1 MKIKLKFPLALLAIG
16 ISLYN
21 EAFAQQIQTGA
32 AGVSSEW
39 RRGGNFLAGSAPPAA
54 NIFGT
59 MWNSPIYTKTFAIL
73 REKLNGTVAYNVN
86 GFVAARDGYMLL
98 GPDAPV
104 GGGTL
109 YNSKGAFSLLH
120 LNGTTTLAAIELGY
134 RPWMKTGIT
143 FTENSDL
150 MYVGRKSE
158 GIPGSPT
165 ADQTDAVIAWADDG
179 SGPPFFGPDNLRFM
193 FTFGNAAGT
202 SAPNGDLTGGGM
214 DGREVMRMTPQG
226 NVGVGPRF
234 DNSNQ
239 PQSTYHQH
247 QENNL
252 SSWMQV
258 TNQIVS
264 STGPTFVGPNDG
276 FRFGILGAPTAIQ
289 NGNAFIYNQEQRHII
304 FSTGNATPTSIAT
317 TNERVRITAIENPT
331 TTTSG
336 YGINNPGGLPTNLT
350 RVSISDDP
358 TTPVTRPLSLLHIGY
373 NTILGNDGW
382 RSWMD
387 VGMFASKSSD
397 NVYLGLKAEPGI
409 AGIPGLDRQ
418 DAVLNWGDS
427 PTSSIP
433 TNGPDNLRFIFTSP
447 LGSGL
452 SPASGANGLE
462 GMRMTPSTNVAATVT
477 HVWTGI
483 GGDPTVN
490 LYGPTGASIN
500 PTQTLEVNSSE
511 ATTVVGGSSGLRFTN
526 LNTTSPTIANPGAGV
541 LAVDADGDVI
551 YVQGTAGTGIGNYC
565 AATPNPIVGNDYEIP
580 LNTFNYRFT
589 GQSIPLLSGVNTDV
603 VGIGYA
609 CTSVMPAKFNVLE
622 QATGPI
628 AVNTTATSS
637 INSDVSTSTIP
648 RIYRAVVGITN
659 GVQPINFL
667 HTNIGGDFLARDA
680 DNTIGVRGTANYF
693 SQAAKNATG
702 GYFQAIGPNDDNTG
716 VYGIANSSNGANY
729 AVRGAA
735 IGSVGTNYGGFF
747 SAANGTFNYAVYAS
761 ASTSGAPGAGTPV
774 GPNYAGYFNGDV
786 YISGT
791 YGPSDINLKDSI
803 HGITNAMDIINQLN
817 AKTFAFKHSSYP
829 SMNLPKGLQYG
840 LIAQEVET
848 VLPAL
853 ITNNVQPAVLDSLG
867 AVVTPAVNFKG
878 LEYQQLIPILIEG
891 MKEQQSKID
900 SLNEENNLQDSIN
913 TYLQQKDSILDER
926 MTALENALNAC
937 CNNHSMQQSNSNNSI
952 VSQDVELKDGQA
964 IVLEQNVPNPFAE
977 QTTINYFL
985 PDNVVKAQMLFYNV
999 SGKLI
1004 QSVDLN
1010 ERGKGSLN
1018 VFASDLSNGIYTYT
1032 LVVDGK
1038 IVETKKMVKQ
1048 Q

>member
-490 LYGPTGASIN
+490 LYSGASIN

-526 LNTTSPTIANPGAGV
+526 LNTTSPTIANPGPGV

-551 YVQGTAGTGIGNYC
+551 YVQGTAGTGVGNYC
-565 AATPNPIVGNDYEIP
+565 TTPANPLVGNDYEIP

-589 GQSIPLLSGVNTDV
+589 GQSIPFDPTALIPNTNV

-609 CTSVMPAKFNVLE
+609 CTAPMPAKFNVLE

-667 HTNIGGDFLARDA
+667 HTNIGGDFIARDA
-680 DNTIGVRGTANYF
+680 DNTIGVRGTANFF
-693 SQAAKNATG
+693 SQAAKIAKGGLFQATG
-702 GYFQAIGPNDDNTG
+702 INNQNMG
-716 VYGIANSSNGANY
+716 VHAIANSS
-729 AVRGAA
+729 
-735 IGSVGTNYGGFF
+735 IGSNFAIKSEALGTAGTNYGGHFVAGG
-747 SAANGTFNYAVYAS
+747 STINNYGIWAEALPASGT
-761 ASTSGAPGAGTPV
+761 TPPT
-774 GPNYAGYFNGDV
+774 GINFAGYFNGDV
-786 YISGT
+786 IRTGT
-791 YGPSDINLKDSI
+791 DNFSSDIALKQNIDTIS
-803 HGITNAMDIINQLN
+803 NAISIINQLN
-817 AKTFAFKHSSYP
+817 PKTYEFKTADFP
-829 SMNLPKGLQYG
+829 QMGLSGRKQYG
-840 LIAQEVET
+840 FIAQEVET
-848 VLPAL
+848 ILPEL
-853 ITNNVQPAVLDSLG
+853 VSEIVHPAVLDSLG
-867 AVVTPAVNFKG
+867 VEVIPALTYKALNYQAFTAILMKG
-878 LEYQQLIPILIEG
+878 MQ
-891 MKEQQSKID
+891 EQQSKID
-900 SLNEENNLQDSIN
+900 SLSDENDMQDSIN
-913 TYLQQKDSILDER
+913 ASLQNQINQLADLINS
-926 MTALENALNAC
+926 C
-937 CNNHSMQQSNSNNSI
+937 CSSHSMQQNNSTT
-952 VSQDVELKDGQA
+952 SQDVELKDGQA

-985 PDNVVKAQMLFYNV
+985 PDNVVKAQMLFYNAQ
-999 SGKLI
+999 GKLI

-1010 ERGKGSLN
+1010 EKGKGSLN
-1018 VFASDLSNGIYTYT
+1018 VFASDLSNGVYSYT

-1038 IVETKKMVKQ
+1038 IVETKKMVKLQ
-1048 Q
+1048 